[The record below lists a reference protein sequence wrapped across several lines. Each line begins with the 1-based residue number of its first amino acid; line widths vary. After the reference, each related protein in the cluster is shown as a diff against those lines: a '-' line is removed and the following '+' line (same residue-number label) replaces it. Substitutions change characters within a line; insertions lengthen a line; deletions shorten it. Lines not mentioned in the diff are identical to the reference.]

1 MRNPVNWKDH
11 VVQYPDRYQDI
22 DLGGGLHNHVKA
34 PGEIIQQGTAMNA
47 ANFNAMDLSAL
58 QAVLMAQ
65 GNAEQIRWAK
75 DRLDALEGEQFQV
88 TLTNSAAYP
97 FNNSIKT
104 VALSKNKNKK
114 DYTVLVEVLSAVG
127 GGVGEIRVTDKLLN
141 GFKIEFSGAAKS
153 VVVNCIVQGGY

>member
-1 MRNPVNWKDH
+1 M
-11 VVQYPDRYQDI
+11 
-22 DLGGGLHNHVKA
+22 
-34 PGEIIQQGTAMNA
+34 
-47 ANFNAMDLSAL
+47 
-58 QAVLMAQ
+58 
-65 GNAEQIRWAK
+65 
-75 DRLDALEGEQFQV
+75 
-88 TLTNSAAYP
+88 TLTNSATYP